1 MDGDFITVA
10 CYREPSMAELAK
22 SKLVAEGIECELVD
36 EQTIAINW
44 LWSDLLGGVKVRVP
58 EAQAA
63 EARMLLGDG
72 EAEVAEAIEAESAAV
87 AEERCPRCGS
97 LEVHHVDGKRGAGA
111 ALLLWINFIPIAP
124 RRWSDHE
131 ACVACGAVWPPK
143 KPAAVDELYC
153 PLDIGPGRELRPPK
167 NLGRWVI
174 LIAMTAIAVWMA
186 RQP

>member
-1 MDGDFITVA
+1 MDGDYITVA

-58 EAQAA
+58 EGQAA
-63 EARMLLGDG
+63 EARMLLGDDESRRDG
-72 EAEVAEAIEAESAAV
+72 AIEVESAVWSAQ
-87 AEERCPRCGS
+87 
-97 LEVHHVDGKRGAGA
+97 KQA
-111 ALLLWINFIPIAP
+111 AA
-124 RRWSDHE
+124 
-131 ACVACGAVWPPK
+131 
-143 KPAAVDELYC
+143 DELYC

-167 NLGRWVI
+167 NLGRWLI
-174 LIAMTAIAVWMA
+174 LFAMTAIAVWMA